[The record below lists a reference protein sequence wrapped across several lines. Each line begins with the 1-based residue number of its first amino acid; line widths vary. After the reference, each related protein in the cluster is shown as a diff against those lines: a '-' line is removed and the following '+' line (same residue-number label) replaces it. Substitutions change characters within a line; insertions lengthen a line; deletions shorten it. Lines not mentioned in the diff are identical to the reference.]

1 MAVRD
6 LFAAVARPPAPP
18 PPAAQTA
25 TSFQARWAEL
35 GQVRL
40 RDRYEQHKADFFADI
55 PTTGPTSS
63 EPEQDP
69 AARLLPRPA

>member
-1 MAVRD
+1 
-6 LFAAVARPPAPP
+6 
-18 PPAAQTA
+18 
-25 TSFQARWAEL
+25 
-35 GQVRL
+35 VRL